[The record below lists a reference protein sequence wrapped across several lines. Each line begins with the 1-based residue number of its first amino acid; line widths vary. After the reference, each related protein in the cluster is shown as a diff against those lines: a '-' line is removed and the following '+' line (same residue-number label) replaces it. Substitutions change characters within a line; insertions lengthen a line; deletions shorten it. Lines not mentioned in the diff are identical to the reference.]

1 MYGLGKSC
9 LKRRCSGRSHRAAVV
24 RPPGGGHGRIR
35 ILRRQ
40 GAIARSCIP
49 CGRDYYFVY
58 VSPFH
63 PHIPGRIDRRRALD
77 RLSKT
82 NRLAEPDG
90 PFRALEKT
98 RQLESIREELFDR
111 TGKSSAHSFA
121 HDLREARSRWV
132 PWITVSAPRRGS
144 LETSM
149 RTSRSSSS
157 YLIAGPPQSCTD
169 SQTSRM
175 RGSLL
180 TRCASRPC
188 SATPPQGRCWLVSAG
203 PAIVHCSRAQSVK
216 SSPRHR
222 FPIGSGRRPE
232 RTGPPSSSAQGERPT
247 HGHGMQG
254 LCRSLG
260 LNQSPLPPDN
270 RHGLSQDRLV
280 GSPND
285 SVPRSPLSQACSSR
299 FCFVFRFSQME
310 HSS

>member
-1 MYGLGKSC
+1 MGL
-9 LKRRCSGRSHRAAVV
+9 RAV
-24 RPPGGGHGRIR
+24 
-35 ILRRQ
+35 
-40 GAIARSCIP
+40 
-49 CGRDYYFVY
+49 
-58 VSPFH
+58 
-63 PHIPGRIDRRRALD
+63 
-77 RLSKT
+77 
-82 NRLAEPDG
+82 
-90 PFRALEKT
+90 
-98 RQLESIREELFDR
+98 
-111 TGKSSAHSFA
+111 
-121 HDLREARSRWV
+121 RSRWV

-270 RHGLSQDRLV
+270 RHGLSQDRL
-280 GSPND
+280 
-285 SVPRSPLSQACSSR
+285 ACL
-299 FCFVFRFSQME
+299 FVFRLLNGTFKLTTTHDSPHAAE
-310 HSS
+310 GARTPDTRPPSSSSIRLRGGETCSFIDGDPQIAGQRFTWSRR